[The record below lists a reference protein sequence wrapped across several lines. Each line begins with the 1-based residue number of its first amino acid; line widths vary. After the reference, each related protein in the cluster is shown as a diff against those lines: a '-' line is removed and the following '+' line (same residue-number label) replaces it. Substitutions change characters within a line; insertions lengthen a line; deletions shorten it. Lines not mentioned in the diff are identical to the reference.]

1 LFTDNSFEENTENT
15 DIDEEIHSIK
25 DNITEENSE
34 DYIEEEIHV
43 ISVDN
48 EITGDALSDV
58 IKETTNENTESIS
71 AVEDSISDNDE
82 IVDENVEIISV
93 HNEIVEDSISDSDDK
108 IVDKNTD
115 SAEDEVIDDL
125 VSDTI
130 EEAAYVGDEVVFTEN
145 ENSGPRHI
153 VISADASSFESG
165 LEIKYTSL
173 QLRNFP
179 IKYKNF
185 SEKMDFDEI
194 VNIGTT
200 SIKIG
205 DTIIHNAVLKILVY
219 SKFKLL
225 EMKTREFKLALS
237 IELNDEQTLVKK
249 DDYFKYEIYDKVKTS
264 RLNEVVEIFKKI
276 FSGEKITFKYNQLM
290 GDISFENRL
299 EVYKFNII
307 SETIEGYK
315 NITKE
320 LSLYKE
326 KNINDTK
333 DSFYSLFLLNA
344 YLKDEKLS
352 NWVNFRIKN
361 NYNILPG
368 DILSFEKIHKLK
380 LHGIT
385 FDLKEH
391 VKLVDPI
398 STREINER
406 NEICCY
412 RKAVEITLE
421 KTKKSDM
428 KR

>member
-1 LFTDNSFEENTENT
+1 MFTDNSFEENTENT

-71 AVEDSISDNDE
+71 AVEDSISD
-82 IVDENVEIISV
+82 
-93 HNEIVEDSISDSDDK
+93 SDDK

-125 VSDTI
+125 VSDII
-130 EEAAYVGDEVVFTEN
+130 EEAAYVGDEVIFTEN

>member
-1 LFTDNSFEENTENT
+1 MFTDNSFEENTENT

-58 IKETTNENTESIS
+58 IKETANENTESIS
-71 AVEDSISDNDE
+71 AVEDSISDSDDE
-82 IVDENVEIISV
+82 IVDEN
-93 HNEIVEDSISDSDDK
+93 VEDSISDSDDK

-115 SAEDEVIDDL
+115 SAEDKVIDDL

-200 SIKIG
+200 SP
-205 DTIIHNAVLKILVY
+205 
-219 SKFKLL
+219 
-225 EMKTREFKLALS
+225 
-237 IELNDEQTLVKK
+237 
-249 DDYFKYEIYDKVKTS
+249 
-264 RLNEVVEIFKKI
+264 
-276 FSGEKITFKYNQLM
+276 EK
-290 GDISFENRL
+290 
-299 EVYKFNII
+299 
-307 SETIEGYK
+307 
-315 NITKE
+315 
-320 LSLYKE
+320 
-326 KNINDTK
+326 
-333 DSFYSLFLLNA
+333 
-344 YLKDEKLS
+344 
-352 NWVNFRIKN
+352 
-361 NYNILPG
+361 
-368 DILSFEKIHKLK
+368 
-380 LHGIT
+380 
-385 FDLKEH
+385 
-391 VKLVDPI
+391 
-398 STREINER
+398 
-406 NEICCY
+406 
-412 RKAVEITLE
+412 
-421 KTKKSDM
+421 
-428 KR
+428 

>member
-1 LFTDNSFEENTENT
+1 MFTDNSFEENTENT
-15 DIDEEIHSIK
+15 DIDEDIHSIK

-71 AVEDSISDNDE
+71 AVEDSISD
-82 IVDENVEIISV
+82 
-93 HNEIVEDSISDSDDK
+93 SDDK

-125 VSDTI
+125 VSDII
-130 EEAAYVGDEVVFTEN
+130 EEAAYVGDEVIFTEN

>member
-1 LFTDNSFEENTENT
+1 MFTDNSFEENTENT
-15 DIDEEIHSIK
+15 VIDEEIHSIK
-25 DNITEENSE
+25 DDITEENSE
-34 DYIEEEIHV
+34 DDIEEETHV

-58 IKETTNENTESIS
+58 IKKTVNENSETISVDNKVIEDSIS
-71 AVEDSISDNDE
+71 GNDDEIVDENVEDSISDND
-82 IVDENVEIISV
+82 
-93 HNEIVEDSISDSDDK
+93 DK
-108 IVDKNTD
+108 IVDKSTD
-115 SAEDEVIDDL
+115 SAEDEVVEDL
-125 VSDTI
+125 VSDII
-130 EEAAYVGDEVVFTEN
+130 EEAAHVSDESVFAEN

-320 LSLYKE
+320 LNLYKE
-326 KNINDTK
+326 KSINDTK

-421 KTKKSDM
+421 KTKKI
-428 KR
+428 

>member
-1 LFTDNSFEENTENT
+1 MFTDNSFEENTENT

-58 IKETTNENTESIS
+58 IKETANENTETIS
-71 AVEDSISDNDE
+71 A
-82 IVDENVEIISV
+82 
-93 HNEIVEDSISDSDDK
+93 VEDSISDSDDK

>member
-1 LFTDNSFEENTENT
+1 MQLDITNKNKNDSVKIRLFTDNSFEENTENT

-25 DNITEENSE
+25 D
-34 DYIEEEIHV
+34 DIEEEIHV

-48 EITGDALSDV
+48 KVVKDPIPGND
-58 IKETTNENTESIS
+58 
-71 AVEDSISDNDE
+71 DE
-82 IVDENVEIISV
+82 IVDEN
-93 HNEIVEDSISDSDDK
+93 VEDSISDSDDK
-108 IVDKNTD
+108 I
-115 SAEDEVIDDL
+115 EDEVIDDL
-125 VSDTI
+125 VSDII
-130 EEAAYVGDEVVFTEN
+130 EEAAYVSDEVVFTKN

-225 EMKTREFKLALS
+225 EIKTREFKLALS

-276 FSGEKITFKYNQLM
+276 FSSEKITFKYNQLM

>member
-1 LFTDNSFEENTENT
+1 MFTDNSFEENTENT
-15 DIDEEIHSIK
+15 AVDEELHSISS
-25 DNITEENSE
+25 DTTEENIEENSSE
-34 DYIEEEIHV
+34 DDIEEVHV
-43 ISVDN
+43 ISADN
-48 EITGDALSDV
+48 EIAEDALTDSIEEVVTDNEIIEDFISDDNEEIVDEDENMEIISIDNENSDSVENEV
-58 IKETTNENTESIS
+58 IDELVSDIIEEAAHVNEEAVTENENTE
-71 AVEDSISDNDE
+71 
-82 IVDENVEIISV
+82 
-93 HNEIVEDSISDSDDK
+93 
-108 IVDKNTD
+108 
-115 SAEDEVIDDL
+115 
-125 VSDTI
+125 
-130 EEAAYVGDEVVFTEN
+130 
-145 ENSGPRHI
+145 PRHI
-153 VISADASSFESG
+153 VISADDSSFESG

-219 SKFKLL
+219 GKFKLL

-237 IELNDEQTLVKK
+237 VELNDEQTLVKK

-276 FSGEKITFKYNQLM
+276 FSGERVAFKYNQLM

-299 EVYKFNII
+299 EVYKFTII

-326 KNINDTK
+326 KSINDTK

-398 STREINER
+398 SPREINER

-421 KTKKSDM
+421 KTKKI
-428 KR
+428 